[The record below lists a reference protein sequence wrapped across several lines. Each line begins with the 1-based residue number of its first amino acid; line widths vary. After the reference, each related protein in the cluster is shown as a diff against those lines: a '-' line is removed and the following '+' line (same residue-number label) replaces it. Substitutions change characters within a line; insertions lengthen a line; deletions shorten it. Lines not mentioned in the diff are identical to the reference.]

1 MEYVCDHMKRIVIYD
16 QDTISITLEQCGEC
30 IGCLRSK
37 AETPLH
43 SCETLEE
50 IGKILSQSGFE
61 KVKIIIVGL
70 REK

>member
-1 MEYVCDHMKRIVIYD
+1 MDYVCDHMKRIVIYD
-16 QDTISITLEQCGEC
+16 QDTISITLERCGEC

-43 SCETLEE
+43 SCEALEE
-50 IGKILSQSGFE
+50 IGKILSQPGFE
-61 KVKIIIVGL
+61 KAKIIIEGL

>member
-16 QDTISITLEQCGEC
+16 QDTISITLERCGEC

-43 SCETLEE
+43 SCEALEE
-50 IGKILSQSGFE
+50 IGKILCQPGFE
-61 KVKIIIVGL
+61 TAKIIIEGL